1 MSILSLEQWRENI
14 QYNPWH
20 FWGLGGPSAPVNS
33 SCNTLVK
40 KYNWQSADAAGRQ
53 GIQEAIDVAESR
65 LINLMRY
72 APGPHFKVETHAWPR
87 YPNNMVE
94 RRGYAGADSRWV
106 TIQLEE
112 GKVIQAGVETR
123 TLIDDNL
130 AVIFSDE
137 DADGL
142 NETFTV
148 TFPTTV
154 TDVTQIE
161 LQFSAVDRLD
171 GEGASDA
178 WAIKPTK
185 TTIAGGTATVKGRSW
200 LLVRPLLY
208 EGFTPAGL
216 DAVSP
221 NNYVTTLDAYRHYCD
236 PTGSAVATAQGKLIW
251 ESRPWPWWSFY
262 DPNTSTDPAAV
273 AYAIA
278 RVGMRDAELGIV
290 DVGKSVYDQQNGTW
304 TGVDWRYE
312 RPPDRVEI
320 RYYAGVPLQANG
332 KLEARMGRLTAIL
345 AMAELSSRICAC
357 DTANRELYRWQFDL
371 AHTGASQEQ
380 FQAVSPDDL
389 TNPWGTRRGQVYAYR
404 ELLNARIL
412 QGFSP

>member
-1 MSILSLEQWRENI
+1 MSILSVEQWRENI

-20 FWGLGGPSAPVNS
+20 FWGLGGPDAPVTS
-33 SCNTLVK
+33 SCNDLIK
-40 KYNWQSADAAGRQ
+40 KYNWQSADAVGRSA
-53 GIQEAIDVAESR
+53 IQDAIDVAESR

-72 APGPHFKVETHAWPR
+72 APGPHFKIETHQWPR
-87 YPNNMVE
+87 YPNIQVE
-94 RRGYAGADSRWV
+94 RRGYAGADSRYM
-106 TIQLEE
+106 TITLDE
-112 GKVIQAGVETR
+112 GKIIQAGVETR
-123 TLIDDNL
+123 TLIL
-130 AVIFSDE
+130 ANIAVVFTDE
-137 DADGL
+137 DGDGL
-142 NETFTV
+142 DETFTI
-148 TFPTTV
+148 TFATTI

-161 LQFSAVDRLD
+161 LQFSATDRLN
-171 GEGASDA
+171 GEPASAA
-178 WAIKPTK
+178 WAIKPIYTR
-185 TTIAGGTATVKGRSW
+185 IAAGTATVKGKAW
-200 LLVRPLLY
+200 LLVKPILY
-208 EGFTPAGL
+208 EGFAPAAL
-216 DAVSP
+216 DASSA
-221 NNYVTTLDAYRHYCD
+221 NNYVSTLDAYRHFCD
-236 PTGSAVATAQGKLIW
+236 PTGSALDTAQAKLIW

-273 AYAIA
+273 AYAIG

-320 RYYAGVPLQANG
+320 RYFAGVPLQDNG

-345 AMAELSSRICAC
+345 AAAELSGRICAC

-412 QGFSP
+412 HGFAP